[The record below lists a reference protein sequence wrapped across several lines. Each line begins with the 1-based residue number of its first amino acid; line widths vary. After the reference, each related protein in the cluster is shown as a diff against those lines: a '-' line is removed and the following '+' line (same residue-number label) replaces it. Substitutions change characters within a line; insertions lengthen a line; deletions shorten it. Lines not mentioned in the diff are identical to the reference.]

1 MCNPLKKFYI
11 LKTFAMNMLKLESV
25 QQYIVEKDININVES
40 LPETFVE
47 GVDPVNSSRKC
58 P

>member
-1 MCNPLKKFYI
+1 MFNPLKKFYI
-11 LKTFAMNMLKLESV
+11 LKKIPMNMLKLESV
-25 QQYIVEKDININVES
+25 QQYMVEKDININVES
-40 LPETFVE
+40 LPETSEE